1 MKKIKIQPKYRE
13 RTYDRIIV
21 PEIKME
27 GKWLEK
33 LGFKLGGHFQ
43 VEWEQNKLI
52 ITPIEDEEKPITL
65 CKNNKGFTGL

>member
-27 GKWLEK
+27 GKWLK
-33 LGFKLGGHFQ
+33 DSGFEHGKYVSVNVHP
-43 VEWEQNKLI
+43 NKL
-52 ITPIEDEEKPITL
+52 TITL
-65 CKNNKGFTGL
+65 DGEKADNKC